1 MQSQSLTGGFSNAPH
16 DSALAFRAALDVMA
30 RPGKISKIAGG
41 TPPAPMSS
49 AAGTLLLTLCDPE
62 TPVWLAPSL
71 RGVEIMDWL
80 RFHTGA
86 PISETRS
93 DAMFAVGTWS
103 ELSPITDFA
112 IGTPEY
118 PDRSAT
124 LIVEMDTLGNQGKTL
139 RGPGIKDT
147 AELALPDAEAFQNN
161 ATLFPLGLDFF
172 FTSGSEIAALP
183 RTTKLEG

>member
-1 MQSQSLTGGFSNAPH
+1 MHAHSLTGGFENAPH
-16 DSALAFRAALDVMA
+16 ASANAFRTALDVMA
-30 RPGKISKIAGG
+30 RPGKIAEIIGG
-41 TPPAPMSS
+41 TAPAPMSS

-71 RGVEIMDWL
+71 SGSDITDWL

-86 PISETRS
+86 PVVEDRG
-93 DAMFAVGTWS
+93 DAMFAIGAWA
-103 ELSPITDFA
+103 ELLPITDFA

-124 LIVEMDTLGNQGKTL
+124 LIVEMETLEPIGATL
-139 RGPGIKDT
+139 RGPGIKTT
-147 AELALPDAEAFQNN
+147 AALGVPALTEFQNN
-161 ATLFPLGLDFF
+161 AVLFPLGLDFF
-172 FTSGSEIAALP
+172 FTAGTQIAALP